1 MSDDIGKRMEELSAE
16 AVEEGL
22 PDDGMMDIEAAPVG
36 PQVALDILARR
47 LPKASLHLH
56 FSGSIR
62 PSTLRLMAH
71 EHGADFGHRTAG
83 PDALYD
89 YRGFVKFIQDMQRS
103 ASLMRDVE
111 STRRLALD
119 VLGAEVDGGA
129 RHVEMMV
136 TLGYYLD
143 HGAEAYEFLGAID
156 SAFETATEAWDLSGG
171 VIVEFDR
178 GSGGDRA
185 REIAEIAV
193 EAKSRGMRVVGV
205 GNDGDPLAVPFAAL
219 APGYD
224 VARDA
229 GLKLCGHVDLPDDV
243 APALDMG
250 LDRLDHG
257 YAVLYDPELL
267 ERVVTSQVPFTICPT
282 SNILQMPGLTP
293 DFDSHALGGLM
304 EAGVNV
310 TIHGDDPPM
319 FYTDL
324 AQEYR
329 AATRTVGWGP
339 EELVA
344 TARRS
349 LDAAWLD
356 DDDRRARWNAEID
369 ALLTDPRWRLGAD
382 V

>member
-1 MSDDIGKRMEELSAE
+1 MTDDVGKRMEELSAE
-16 AVEEGL
+16 AVVDGL
-22 PDDGMMDIEAAPVG
+22 PEDGMMDIEAAPVG
-36 PQVALDILARR
+36 PQIALDILARR

-71 EHGADFGHRTAG
+71 ERGVDFGHGAAG

-89 YRGFVKFIQDMQRS
+89 YRGFVKFIQDMRRS
-103 ASLMRDVE
+103 ASLMRDTE

-143 HGAEAYEFLGAID
+143 HGAEAHEFLGAID
-156 SAFETATEAWDLSGG
+156 SAFETAAEAWDLTGG

-193 EAKSRGMRVVGV
+193 EARSRGMRVVGV

-257 YAVLYDPELL
+257 YAVLYDPALL
-267 ERVVTSQVPFTICPT
+267 ERVVASQVPFTICPT

-293 DFDSHALGGLM
+293 DFDSHALGGLV

-319 FYTDL
+319 FFTDL

-339 EELVA
+339 EELAA

-356 DDDRRARWNAEID
+356 DDDRRERWNAEMD
-369 ALLTDPRWRLGAD
+369 ALLADPRWRLGSD
-382 V
+382 D

>member
-1 MSDDIGKRMEELSAE
+1 MSDDVGKRMEELSAE

-22 PDDGMMDIEAAPVG
+22 PEDGMMDIEAAPVG
-36 PQVALDILARR
+36 PQIALDILARR

-71 EHGADFGHRTAG
+71 EQGVDFGHHDAA
-83 PDALYD
+83 PDSLYD

-103 ASLMRDVE
+103 ASLMRDVD

-119 VLGAEVDGGA
+119 VLGAEVDSGA

-156 SAFETATEAWDLSGG
+156 SAFETAAEAWDLTGG
-171 VIVEFDR
+171 IIVEFDR
-178 GSGGDRA
+178 GSGGERA
-185 REIAEIAV
+185 REIAEIAI
-193 EAKSRGMRVVGV
+193 EARARGMCIVGV
-205 GNDGDPLAVPFAAL
+205 GNDGDPLAVPFADL
-219 APGYD
+219 SPGYD
-224 VARDA
+224 TAREA

-257 YAVLYDPELL
+257 YAALYDAALL
-267 ERVVTSQVPFTICPT
+267 ESVVASQVPLTICPT

-293 DFDSHALGGLM
+293 DFDSHALTGLM

-319 FYTDL
+319 FFTDL

-329 AATRTVGWGP
+329 AAARTVGWGA
-339 EELVA
+339 EELAA

-349 LDAAWLD
+349 LSAAWLD

-369 ALLTDPRWRLGAD
+369 ALLEDSRWRLGAD
-382 V
+382 G